1 MTPGGEEDA
10 MDGMRTGLAHRLR
23 RTEKQIVEQH
33 RHIREIGRELDQA
46 AEKGRSADVRTWLHR
61 LEEALS
67 AHFELEEDVVF
78 PALHGLAPSQGD
90 ALEGLVREHG
100 ELLVTLRHV
109 REATSEA
116 EQGDVSDELPALRD
130 RLGDHERREEALVKA
145 AMSRG

>member
-1 MTPGGEEDA
+1 

-23 RTEKQIVEQH
+23 RTEKQIVDQH

-46 AEKGRSADVRTWLHR
+46 AEKGRSAEVRTWLHR

-109 REATSEA
+109 RETTSEA
-116 EQGDVSDELPALRD
+116 EQGDVSDELPALRA